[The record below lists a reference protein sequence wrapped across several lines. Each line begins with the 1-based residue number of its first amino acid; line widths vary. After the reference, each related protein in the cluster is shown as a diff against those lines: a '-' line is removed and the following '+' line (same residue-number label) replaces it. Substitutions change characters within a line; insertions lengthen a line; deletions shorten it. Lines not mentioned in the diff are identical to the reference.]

1 VFTLS
6 VVASVVTA
14 VFALLQPG
22 SAGGRLLAM
31 VVILPTMALTVT
43 AAWMLR
49 HSESSHQLTWALFP
63 FLAIGL
69 VVALDLLTS
78 DPSVS
83 AQVFLFFPALYG
95 ASQLRRNGAI
105 AVTAASAGADLAVV
119 FSLLPPRTAAI
130 NGMFVVAAILTT
142 SGLLIESGA
151 RRESLMQQL
160 SQQAAID
167 PLTGL
172 VTRRVLDNAARSAL
186 MGAASGSGTALILL
200 DVDHFKDINDRHGHL
215 AGDEVLIQLA
225 GLLIQGTRSDDIVS
239 RMGGDEIAMLL
250 PGCSEAAGRRLAE
263 EVCVRVREHA
273 FRLSHGLDLSV
284 SVSVGLSHAPTDAQ
298 DLRPLYAAA
307 DAALYEAKRAGR
319 DRVGVVRDVTSPEV
333 VRRLSGAR
341 VITP

>member
-1 VFTLS
+1 MFTLS

-22 SAGGRLLAM
+22 SAGGRLLAA
-31 VVILPTMALTVT
+31 VVILPAMALTVS
-43 AAWMLR
+43 AAWTLR
-49 HSESSHQLTWALFP
+49 RSESSHQLTWALLP
-63 FLAIGL
+63 FVAIGL
-69 VVALDLLTS
+69 VVALDLLTG
-78 DPSVS
+78 DPSVA
-83 AQVFLFFPALYG
+83 AQVFLFFPALYA

-105 AVTAASAGADLAVV
+105 AVTAASAAADLAIV
-119 FSLLPPRTAAI
+119 FSLLGPRTAAI

-142 SGLLIESGA
+142 SGLLIESGE
-151 RRESLMQQL
+151 RREALMRQL

-186 MGAASGSGTALILL
+186 LGAASGSGTALILL
-200 DVDHFKDINDRHGHL
+200 DVDHFKDVNDRHGHL

-225 GLLIQGTRSDDIVS
+225 GLLIQGTRSNDIVS

-250 PGCSEAAGRRLAE
+250 PGCSQVAGRRLAE
-263 EVCVRVREHA
+263 EVCLRVREHA
-273 FRLSHGLDLSV
+273 FQLSHGLELSV
-284 SVSVGLSHAPTDAQ
+284 SVSVGVSHAPTDAQ

-307 DAALYEAKRAGR
+307 DAALYAAKRAGR
-319 DRVGVVRDVTSPEV
+319 DRVGVLGDVKSREV
-333 VRRLSGAR
+333 VRQWSGAR